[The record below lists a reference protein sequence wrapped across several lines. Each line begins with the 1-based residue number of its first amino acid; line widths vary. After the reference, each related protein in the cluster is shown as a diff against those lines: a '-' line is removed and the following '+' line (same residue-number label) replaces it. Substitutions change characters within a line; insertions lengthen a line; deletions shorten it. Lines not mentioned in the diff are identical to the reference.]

1 MTITYTMLNKI
12 KDLLNDDWSS
22 PPLPDIT
29 AVWEKRVVGIIDD
42 KRDQILITPRQE
54 NINYYNLYGD
64 AHLHELTL
72 DLDIRTYQNIDRHA
86 DIVSEVLRII
96 KSNIRGENEY
106 VNLLVI
112 GSQSRNE
119 QMRNMFNH
127 VITISFK
134 VINP

>member
-12 KDLLNDDWSS
+12 KALLNDNWSS
-22 PPLPDIT
+22 SPLPDIT

-54 NINYYNLYGD
+54 NIDYYSLYGD

-86 DIVSEVLRII
+86 DIVSEVLRIV
-96 KSNIRGENEY
+96 KTNIRGENEY

-127 VITISFK
+127 IITISFK